1 MAVQPHDTTPS
12 NIGLLV
18 REPKLWGILLVAFVL
33 RLGVIAFYSDNLTD
47 DRDAYLSLSQQLAE
61 GNGFRVSADAPL
73 TAYRPP
79 LYPLILSVPL
89 RVLPGW
95 VSVAVV
101 NLVCSLL
108 IVSLVWI
115 LARESWNQL
124 WSTLATG
131 IVVCDPLLLIN
142 ATLPMT
148 ELLFTTLVLA
158 VIVLSVRP
166 RFTFTHRIALGIL
179 FGLAA
184 LCRPTIWAFGVIAGI
199 VWCFRQWR
207 ESSGA
212 TFLQDILKRALPVA
226 ICTLLMVS
234 PWVIR
239 NYFVFDAF
247 IPMTTHGGYTLLLA
261 NNEVFYEDVVE
272 RGWRTTWSGES
283 LESWQHVL
291 EDRMNDHTP
300 ALTSEVA
307 RSQWMG
313 DRARDTIR
321 KHPRLFLKSC
331 GVRFFRFWN
340 PVPIS
345 TSSRP
350 IPRIA
355 QWGIGVF
362 STVLLLG
369 VVISLIVKK
378 SRQKLSSSFLVISA
392 SLLISL
398 SLVHTVYWSNARMRA
413 PIEPLLAMLAVSSIS
428 KKSSV
433 ESKKE

>member
-1 MAVQPHDTTPS
+1 
-12 NIGLLV
+12 
-18 REPKLWGILLVAFVL
+18 
-33 RLGVIAFYSDNLTD
+33 
-47 DRDAYLSLSQQLAE
+47 
-61 GNGFRVSADAPL
+61 
-73 TAYRPP
+73 
-79 LYPLILSVPL
+79 
-89 RVLPGW
+89 
-95 VSVAVV
+95 
-101 NLVCSLL
+101 
-108 IVSLVWI
+108 
-115 LARESWNQL
+115 
-124 WSTLATG
+124 
-131 IVVCDPLLLIN
+131 
-142 ATLPMT
+142 
-148 ELLFTTLVLA
+148 
-158 VIVLSVRP
+158 
-166 RFTFTHRIALGIL
+166 
-179 FGLAA
+179 
-184 LCRPTIWAFGVIAGI
+184 
-199 VWCFRQWR
+199 
-207 ESSGA
+207 
-212 TFLQDILKRALPVA
+212 
-226 ICTLLMVS
+226 
-234 PWVIR
+234 
-239 NYFVFDAF
+239 
-247 IPMTTHGGYTLLLA
+247 
-261 NNEVFYEDVVE
+261 
-272 RGWRTTWSGES
+272 
-283 LESWQHVL
+283 
-291 EDRMNDHTP
+291 MNDHTP